1 VNCDLRRDW
10 VSIKG
15 ALEDGEGRRKTSA
28 IFLYFFNIHS
38 FEYREEI
45 DLPLSQRLRALY
57 SCVSRLLFC
66 GRLFFNLFSVQTCN
80 TASAANLRCGFPCF
94 RDDTIVVPVVL
105 QSAILVPPCTP
116 ES

>member
-1 VNCDLRRDW
+1 ME
-10 VSIKG
+10 KEG
-15 ALEDGEGRRKTSA
+15 GRRQQFFY
-28 IFLYFFNIHS
+28 IFLTFILSNIEKKLTS
-38 FEYREEI
+38 LY
-45 DLPLSQRLRALY
+45 PNVCVLY